1 MVDHGNGTDH
11 VVCAVKRPPLSPEQ
25 QALLDQV
32 DFRLL
37 PETHAYMSVRTQNAL
52 RRASLLSAEDIM
64 LATTDRLLVVKNF
77 GPLSLEEVAAWREA
91 LMAGNDRLFQDTLE
105 AVMEA
110 LRSTE
115 SIVTETQAKAA
126 MAAIWKRIATAP
138 FTSTH
143 IRQMLIPQAP
153 PPPTP
158 LTA

>member
-1 MVDHGNGTDH
+1 M
-11 VVCAVKRPPLSPEQ
+11 VCAVKRQPLSADQ

-52 RRASLLSAEDIM
+52 RRSGLLSAEDIM
-64 LATTDRLLVVKNF
+64 LASTDRLLLVKNF

-91 LMAGNDRLFQDTLE
+91 LMRGNDRLFQDTLDAVVE
-105 AVMEA
+105 AMQLTHSVI
-110 LRSTE
+110 TE
-115 SIVTETQAKAA
+115 KQAKAA

-143 IRQMLIPQAP
+143 IRQMLIP
-153 PPPTP
+153 
-158 LTA
+158 

>member
-1 MVDHGNGTDH
+1 M
-11 VVCAVKRPPLSPEQ
+11 KRQPLSADQ

-52 RRASLLSAEDIM
+52 RRSGLLSAEDIM
-64 LATTDRLLVVKNF
+64 LASTDRLLLVKNF

-91 LMAGNDRLFQDTLE
+91 LMRGNDRLFQDTLDAVVE
-105 AVMEA
+105 AMPLTHSVI
-110 LRSTE
+110 TE
-115 SIVTETQAKAA
+115 KQAKAA

-143 IRQMLIPQAP
+143 IRQMLIP
-153 PPPTP
+153 
-158 LTA
+158 

>member
-1 MVDHGNGTDH
+1 MDHRDGTNY
-11 VVCAVKRPPLSPEQ
+11 VVCAVKRQPLSADQ

-52 RRASLLSAEDIM
+52 RKSGLLSAEDIM
-64 LATTDRLLVVKNF
+64 MTSTDRLLLVKNF

-91 LMAGNDRLFQDTLE
+91 LMRGNDRLFQDTLDAVVE
-105 AVMEA
+105 AMQLTHSVI
-110 LRSTE
+110 TE
-115 SIVTETQAKAA
+115 KQAKAA

-143 IRQMLIPQAP
+143 IRQMLIP
-153 PPPTP
+153 
-158 LTA
+158 

>member
-1 MVDHGNGTDH
+1 M
-11 VVCAVKRPPLSPEQ
+11 KRQPLSADQ

-52 RRASLLSAEDIM
+52 RRAGLLSAEDIM
-64 LATTDRLLVVKNF
+64 MASTERLLLVKHF

-91 LMAGNDRLFQDTLE
+91 LMRGNDKLFQDTLDAVVE
-105 AVMEA
+105 AMQLTHSVLA
-110 LRSTE
+110 
-115 SIVTETQAKAA
+115 ETQAKAA

-143 IRQMLIPQAP
+143 IRQMLIP
-153 PPPTP
+153 T
-158 LTA
+158 

>member
-1 MVDHGNGTDH
+1 MDHGDGTDH
-11 VVCAVKRPPLSPEQ
+11 VVCAVKRQPLSADQ

-52 RRASLLSAEDIM
+52 RRSGLLSAEQIM
-64 LATTDRLLVVKNF
+64 MASTDRLLLVKNF

-91 LMAGNDRLFQDTLE
+91 LMRGNDRLFQDTLDAVVE
-105 AVMEA
+105 AMQLTHSVI
-110 LRSTE
+110 TE
-115 SIVTETQAKAA
+115 KQAKAA

-143 IRQMLIPQAP
+143 IRQMLIPA
-153 PPPTP
+153 
-158 LTA
+158 

>member
-1 MVDHGNGTDH
+1 M
-11 VVCAVKRPPLSPEQ
+11 KRQPLSADQ
-25 QALLDQV
+25 QALLDHV

-52 RRASLLSAEDIM
+52 RRASLLTAEQIM
-64 LATTDRLLVVKNF
+64 LASTDRLLLVKNF

-105 AVMEA
+105 TVMEA
-110 LRSTE
+110 MRSTQ
-115 SIVTETQAKAA
+115 SVVTETQAKAA

-158 LTA
+158 ITA

>member
-1 MVDHGNGTDH
+1 
-11 VVCAVKRPPLSPEQ
+11 VKRQPLSADQ

-52 RRASLLSAEDIM
+52 RRSGLLSAEQIM
-64 LATTDRLLVVKNF
+64 LASTDRLLLVKNF

-91 LMAGNDRLFQDTLE
+91 LMAGNDRLFQDTLDAVVE
-105 AVMEA
+105 AMQLTHSVI
-110 LRSTE
+110 TE
-115 SIVTETQAKAA
+115 KQAKAA

-143 IRQMLIPQAP
+143 IRQMLIPA
-153 PPPTP
+153 
-158 LTA
+158 

>member
-1 MVDHGNGTDH
+1 
-11 VVCAVKRPPLSPEQ
+11 VKRPPLSPEQ

-52 RRASLLSAEDIM
+52 RRSGLLSAEQIM
-64 LATTDRLLVVKNF
+64 MASTDRLLLVKNF

-91 LMAGNDRLFQDTLE
+91 LMRGNDRLFQDTLE

-110 LRSTE
+110 MRSTQ

-143 IRQMLIPQAP
+143 IRQMLVPQAP

>member
-1 MVDHGNGTDH
+1 MDHGDGTDY
-11 VVCAVKRPPLSPEQ
+11 VVCAVKRQPLSVDQ

-52 RRASLLSAEDIM
+52 RRSGLLSAEQIM
-64 LATTDRLLVVKNF
+64 LASTDRLLLVKNF

-91 LMAGNDRLFQDTLE
+91 LMAGNDRLFQDTLDAVVE
-105 AVMEA
+105 AMQLTHSVI
-110 LRSTE
+110 TE
-115 SIVTETQAKAA
+115 KQAKAA

-143 IRQMLIPQAP
+143 IRQMLIP
-153 PPPTP
+153 
-158 LTA
+158 

>member
-1 MVDHGNGTDH
+1 M
-11 VVCAVKRPPLSPEQ
+11 VCAVKRPPLSPNQ

-37 PETHAYMSVRTQNAL
+37 PETHAYMTVRTQNAL
-52 RRASLLSAEDIM
+52 RRAGLLTAEQIM
-64 LATTDRLLVVKNF
+64 LASSDRLLMVKNF

-91 LMAGNDRLFQDTLE
+91 LMRSNDRLYQDTLD

-110 LRSTE
+110 MRSTQ
-115 SIVTETQAKAA
+115 SVITETQAKAA

-143 IRQMLIPQAP
+143 IRQMLVP
-153 PPPTP
+153 
-158 LTA
+158 

>member
-1 MVDHGNGTDH
+1 M
-11 VVCAVKRPPLSPEQ
+11 KRPPLSPAQ

-37 PETHAYMSVRTQNAL
+37 PETHAYMTVRTQNAL
-52 RRASLLSAEDIM
+52 RRAGLLSAEDIM
-64 LATTDRLLVVKNF
+64 MASTDRLLLVKNF

-91 LMAGNDRLFQDTLE
+91 LMCGNDRLFQDTLE

-110 LRSTE
+110 MRSTQ
-115 SIVTETQAKAA
+115 SIVTEIQAKAA

-143 IRQMLIPQAP
+143 IRQMLIP
-153 PPPTP
+153 T
-158 LTA
+158 

>member
-1 MVDHGNGTDH
+1 M
-11 VVCAVKRPPLSPEQ
+11 KRQPLSADQ

-37 PETHAYMSVRTQNAL
+37 PETHAYMTVRTQNAL
-52 RRASLLSAEDIM
+52 RRAGLLSAEDIM
-64 LATTDRLLVVKNF
+64 MASTDRLLLVKNF

-91 LMAGNDRLFQDTLE
+91 LMRGNDRLFQDTLE

-110 LRSTE
+110 MRSTQ

-143 IRQMLIPQAP
+143 IRQMLVPQAP

>member
-1 MVDHGNGTDH
+1 MDHRDGTNY
-11 VVCAVKRPPLSPEQ
+11 VVCAVKRQPLSADQ

-52 RRASLLSAEDIM
+52 RRSGLLSAEQIM
-64 LATTDRLLVVKNF
+64 LASTDRLLLVKNF

-91 LMAGNDRLFQDTLE
+91 LMRGNDRLFQDTLDAVVE
-105 AVMEA
+105 AMQLTHSVI
-110 LRSTE
+110 TE
-115 SIVTETQAKAA
+115 KQAKAA

-143 IRQMLIPQAP
+143 IRQMLIP
-153 PPPTP
+153 T
-158 LTA
+158 